1 MQRESLVF
9 ELEKNICS
17 RKSEQRA
24 KKLNEIEAYIQRFGD
39 IKKKRD

>member
-24 KKLNEIEAYIQRFGD
+24 KKLKAID
-39 IKKKRD
+39 K